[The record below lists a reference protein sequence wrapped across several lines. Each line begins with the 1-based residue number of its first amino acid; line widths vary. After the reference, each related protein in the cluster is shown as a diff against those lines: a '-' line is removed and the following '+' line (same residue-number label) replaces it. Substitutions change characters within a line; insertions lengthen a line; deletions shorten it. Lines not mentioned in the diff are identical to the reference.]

1 MGKAP
6 VIKYNGEKFQ
16 EGKLGKAIRNHELEA
31 AIANGLGERDF
42 AAYKVIM
49 FLTGNAQGFG
59 VAEKTICE
67 RCNISESAY
76 KKARSKLVQMGW
88 ITHIQGKEII
98 VNYDEIYKG
107 YTENT
112 PERQIENTHNNINNN
127 IKDNITLQALTPEAI
142 NSFQF

>member
-1 MGKAP
+1 MVKAP

-16 EGKLGKAIRNHELEA
+16 EGKLGKAIRSHELEA

-42 AAYKVIM
+42 AAYKVMM

-98 VNYDEIYKG
+98 VNYDEIYKI
-107 YTENT
+107 YL
-112 PERQIENTHNNINNN
+112 RQ
-127 IKDNITLQALTPEAI
+127 KP
-142 NSFQF
+142 